1 MIRIHSLLPLFGLAL
16 ILTACNGPKSISKRA
31 GELYAAGFNEQAANL
46 YTMAL
51 RKKPGYVDAM
61 VGLKM
66 TGQGVVD
73 IHIGEFQRAALSG
86 RRADAIAEYD
96 KMMAFKAKVA
106 AVGVVLLVPATVE
119 ADHADL
125 VDEHLI
131 ELDEAGHA
139 QLEEED
145 FEAAEAT
152 FKEILRLDPAYGD
165 AADLLIVARAEPKY
179 RVGQTALEDGRFRE
193 AHSNLGLVL
202 ALDKDYKDA
211 SALHQEALETG
222 RFNVAISD
230 FDSRNRDR
238 DVALELRSGVQ
249 RGLLDSS
256 DPFVGVVDRTLRE
269 DILAEQELS
278 LSGMSDETVTVG
290 EIAGARAIL
299 TGAVLTYSSETGSP
313 LSTSRNGYRKYFRE
327 VKDDEGK
334 IKKVAA
340 FSPARYNLHTQ
351 RRSVFL
357 KFEIKLIS
365 TETGEVLLSEVEQV
379 HAQDAVEYAVSQVP
393 AGSLYPARAN
403 GEVDRSGKSRM
414 NALLGARRQL
424 ATESALRAQVIQEA
438 TARGKRDIEQFLAR
452 HIE

>member
-1 MIRIHSLLPLFGLAL
+1 M
-16 ILTACNGPKSISKRA
+16 
-31 GELYAAGFNEQAANL
+31 
-46 YTMAL
+46 
-51 RKKPGYVDAM
+51 
-61 VGLKM
+61 
-66 TGQGVVD
+66 
-73 IHIGEFQRAALSG
+73 
-86 RRADAIAEYD
+86 
-96 KMMAFKAKVA
+96 
-106 AVGVVLLVPATVE
+106 
-119 ADHADL
+119 
-125 VDEHLI
+125 
-131 ELDEAGHA
+131 
-139 QLEEED
+139 
-145 FEAAEAT
+145 
-152 FKEILRLDPAYGD
+152 
-165 AADLLIVARAEPKY
+165 
-179 RVGQTALEDGRFRE
+179 GQTALEDGRFRE

-299 TGAVLTYSSETGSP
+299 TGAVLTYSSKDRIAVEHEPQRDTA
-313 LSTSRNGYRKYFRE
+313 STSARSRTTRAKSRRWPH
-327 VKDDEGK
+327 
-334 IKKVAA
+334 
-340 FSPARYNLHTQ
+340 SPWPATTCTQ

-379 HAQDAVEYAVSQVP
+379 HAQDAVEYAVSQVT
-393 AGSLYPARAN
+393 AGSLYLARAN

-424 ATESALRAQVIQEA
+424 ATESASAPR
-438 TARGKRDIEQFLAR
+438 
-452 HIE
+452 